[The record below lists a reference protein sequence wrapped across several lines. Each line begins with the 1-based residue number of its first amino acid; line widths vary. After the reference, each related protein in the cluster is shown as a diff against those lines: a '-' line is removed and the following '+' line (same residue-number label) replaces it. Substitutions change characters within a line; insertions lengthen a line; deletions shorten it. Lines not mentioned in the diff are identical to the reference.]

1 MLEDLVHNVEA
12 RLLDLGRRL
21 MEPGPQTKAQDETER
36 AATELRERRTAL
48 QRACTER
55 AAVQKRLK
63 ENQKLVAC
71 LPGLI
76 QTCLRREQPEEAWRH
91 ALELDRA
98 RQAVAEDEAA
108 LPRLSQVCWSLH
120 FQVRQLERRLTAQ
133 RERPSPAGPP
143 EMSR

>member
-21 MEPGPQTKAQDETER
+21 LEPPAPGKDQGER
-36 AATELRERRTAL
+36 ESAELRERRTAL

-91 ALELDRA
+91 ALALDRA

-120 FQVRQLERRLTAQ
+120 FQVRQLERRLALR
-133 RERPSPAGPP
+133 REQPPAT
-143 EMSR
+143 

>member
-1 MLEDLVHNVEA
+1 MLDDLVHNVEA
-12 RLLDLGRRL
+12 RLLEMGRRL
-21 MEPGPQTKAQDETER
+21 LEPGPQPKAQDEAER
-36 AATELRERRTAL
+36 AAAELRERRTAL

-63 ENQKLVAC
+63 DNQKLVAC
-71 LPGLI
+71 LPRLI
-76 QTCLRREQPEEAWRH
+76 QTCLRHEQAEEAWRH

-120 FQVRQLERRLTAQ
+120 FQVRQLERRLTAP
-133 RERPSPAGPP
+133 RPRPSP
-143 EMSR
+143 S

>member
-21 MEPGPQTKAQDETER
+21 LEPGAATRPPDEGER
-36 AATELRERRTAL
+36 AAAELRDRRLAL

-55 AAVQKRLK
+55 AAMQKRLK

-76 QTCLRREQPEEAWRH
+76 QTCLRREQGEDAWRH

-108 LPRLSQVCWSLH
+108 LPRLGQVCWSLH
-120 FQVRQLERRLTAQ
+120 FQVRQLERRLASL
-133 RERPSPAGPP
+133 RPQSSPAGPP
-143 EMSR
+143 EATR

>member
-21 MEPGPQTKAQDETER
+21 LEPAPQGKVQDPAER
-36 AATELRERRTAL
+36 EAAELRERRTAL

-63 ENQKLVAC
+63 DNQKLVAC

-76 QTCLRREQPEEAWRH
+76 QSCLRREQSEEAWGH
-91 ALELDRA
+91 ALELDRV
-98 RQAVAEDEAA
+98 RQTVAEDEAA

-120 FQVRQLERRLTAQ
+120 FQVRQLERRLATQ
-133 RERPSPAGPP
+133 RDRPS
-143 EMSR
+143 ST

>member
-21 MEPGPQTKAQDETER
+21 LEPGPQTKAQDEAEC
-36 AATELRERRTAL
+36 AAAELRERRTAL

-98 RQAVAEDEAA
+98 RQAVAEDEVA

-120 FQVRQLERRLTAQ
+120 FQVRQLERRLIAQ

-143 EMSR
+143 EVAR

>member
-1 MLEDLVHNVEA
+1 MLERLVHDVEA

-21 MEPGPQTKAQDETER
+21 LDPAPPPKVGVPADPVS
-36 AATELRERRTAL
+36 AELRERRTAL

-76 QTCLRREQPEEAWRH
+76 QSCLRREQPEDAWRH

-98 RQAVAEDEAA
+98 RQAVAEDQVA

-120 FQVRQLERRLTAQ
+120 FQVRQLERRVSQ
-133 RERPSPAGPP
+133 RGRPS
-143 EMSR
+143 STC

>member
-21 MEPGPQTKAQDETER
+21 LEPPAPVKAQDQAER
-36 AATELRERRTAL
+36 ESAELRERRTAL

-63 ENQKLVAC
+63 DNHKLVAC

-98 RQAVAEDEAA
+98 RQAVIEDEAA

-120 FQVRQLERRLTAQ
+120 FQVRQLERRLALQ
-133 RERPSPAGPP
+133 RKQPPAT
-143 EMSR
+143 